1 LKLAEAA
8 ADKQQGTPSERVNL
22 RRAREL
28 LVERGDRIGQPAL
41 SRYVSKYADA
51 LDPQRDGRETT
62 INIEALVQHRS
73 ENINRAASAPSSAP
87 ASVSISKGRA
97 NEAALNI
104 RAQRQMRELE
114 IAERVG
120 ALTPT
125 REVRAAAAEAVSALR
140 NAFALSLNDSAAA
153 LAHAFNIEPRL
164 VRPYLRTFEKNGLNA
179 FARAL
184 VVAELEPDDA

>member
-1 LKLAEAA
+1 MVEAS
-8 ADKQQGTPSERVNL
+8 ADKPQGAPFGRVNL
-22 RRAREL
+22 RRAREIL
-28 LVERGDRIGQPAL
+28 AERGDRVEQSTL

-62 INIEALVQHRS
+62 VDFEALVHHRS

-87 ASVSISKGRA
+87 APVSISKGRA
-97 NEAALNI
+97 NEATLNI

-114 IAERVG
+114 IAERIG

-125 REVRAAAAEAVSALR
+125 REVRAAAEAMSALR

-164 VRPYLRTFEKNGLNA
+164 VRPYLKTFEKNGLEA

>member
-62 INIEALVQHRS
+62 INFEALVQHRS